1 MLDSGILL
9 PDPHPSAEG
18 LGTAVTV
25 AVPVKDR
32 PEELARC
39 LAAIAADSP
48 QVSIL
53 VIDDASADAGRVASV
68 AERVGASV
76 LRLRHPHG
84 PAGARNAALRAVS
97 TPLIAF
103 VDSDVVVQQGWLTRL
118 VADFA
123 DPSVAAAA
131 PRVGALHQHGG
142 TITEYEARHS
152 GLDMGPRPGLVGAG
166 RSIPY
171 LPSAALVVR
180 RGLVQDEFDPALTI
194 GEDVDFVWRLADRG
208 WRVLYDPA
216 AVVLHDHRV
225 EVLPFLRRRITYAWS
240 IGLLARRH
248 PQALPAVRVEP
259 WSVLTLLMAGSGR
272 RWGLVACAAPLAV
285 RALRTR
291 ALLQKHTAHP
301 TGLAAQLTYRGL
313 TGTARGLGHAVRR
326 AWSPLLVPLAWRSRR
341 ARFVLAASVLT
352 AAVDEGVR
360 PRHVPV
366 KVLDDLLAA
375 LGTWGSCIQHRTVR
389 PLLPARAR
397 QMASPPSTGS
407 AAPVMP
413 FASGPANQQMAAAI
427 SSGLSSRS
435 SGC

>member
-272 RWGLVACAAPLAV
+272 RWGLVACAAPL
-285 RALRTR
+285 RPSSP
-291 ALLQKHTAHP
+291 TA
-301 TGLAAQLTYRGL
+301 
-313 TGTARGLGHAVRR
+313 
-326 AWSPLLVPLAWRSRR
+326 
-341 ARFVLAASVLT
+341 
-352 AAVDEGVR
+352 D
-360 PRHVPV
+360 
-366 KVLDDLLAA
+366 
-375 LGTWGSCIQHRTVR
+375 
-389 PLLPARAR
+389 
-397 QMASPPSTGS
+397 
-407 AAPVMP
+407 
-413 FASGPANQQMAAAI
+413 
-427 SSGLSSRS
+427 
-435 SGC
+435 